1 MQTRIALVGIMV
13 ENLDSTERI
22 NALLHDYGRFIVGR
36 MGLPCRDR
44 GLSVISVVMDAPMAD
59 ISTLSGR
66 LGQLPGVNVK
76 VIYNKEKGVQG

>member
-13 ENLDSTERI
+13 EDLESTERI
-22 NALLHDYGRFIVGR
+22 NGLLHDYGRYIVGR

-44 GLSVISVVMDAPMAD
+44 GVSIISVVMDAPMAD

-76 VIYNKEKGVQG
+76 VIYNKEKGGGG